1 MLPDSGHTVTLRV
14 RARVRPKQDGKG
26 FVNVKY
32 DPIYCLSQN
41 AQNSIGGCYQN
52 SKFTHRGG
60 KILEPLEGANNSKL
74 FLSIF
79 QWP

>member
-1 MLPDSGHTVTLRV
+1 MSTKKCSICEKVVTLLV
-14 RARVRPKQDGKG
+14 D
-26 FVNVKY
+26 
-32 DPIYCLSQN
+32 II
-41 AQNSIGGCYQN
+41 IGGCYQN